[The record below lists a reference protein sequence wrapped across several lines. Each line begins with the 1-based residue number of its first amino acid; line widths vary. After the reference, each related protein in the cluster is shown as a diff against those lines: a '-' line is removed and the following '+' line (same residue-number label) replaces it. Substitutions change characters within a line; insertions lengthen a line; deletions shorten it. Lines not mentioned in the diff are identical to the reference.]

1 MSGKSVAKL
10 QQEKRKVE
18 GNLHHKS
25 FQGHSFKVVRV
36 LVVELQVVMK
46 DEGGL
51 HVQWHLEPNRCCT
64 CSGTIVRLLGWE
76 VLTCLV
82 RRHD

>member
-1 MSGKSVAKL
+1 MNGKSVAKL

-64 CSGTIVRLLGWE
+64 WLRDNCQVAGMGSSHLSGPST
-76 VLTCLV
+76 
-82 RRHD
+82 